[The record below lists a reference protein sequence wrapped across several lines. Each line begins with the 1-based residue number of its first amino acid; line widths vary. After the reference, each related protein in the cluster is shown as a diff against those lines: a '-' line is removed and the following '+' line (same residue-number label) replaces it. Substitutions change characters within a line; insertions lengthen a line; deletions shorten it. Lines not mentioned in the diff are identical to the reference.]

1 MITKEYQLAELAE
14 ARRLQGELAKLH
26 IPSPVMS
33 WKYEIKDASGEVT
46 EKGIGKANS
55 FTRNAL
61 NLLAANIG
69 LCATNIV
76 STSSFA
82 DGTVNV
88 KTTAGNIYRNSQN
101 SGDAEY
107 FCRYGIVYNYDAAV
121 YIGTD
126 ATAESLDS
134 YALPAYACSTT
145 ATSGFNATTRVLTT
159 TLVGTYLN
167 DTGNALSITESGIR
181 MHFDTSNYVLMVRD
195 VFPPISLPDG
205 ATMTWTY
212 TIDVSYP
219 NP

>member
-69 LCATNIV
+69 LCAANIV

-88 KTTAGNIYRNSQN
+88 KTTAGTMQS
-101 SGDAEY
+101 SGGTYTEFY
-107 FCRYGIVYNYDAAV
+107 FGRYGLNNNNNAEV

-159 TLVGTYLN
+159 ILVGTYTN

-181 MHFDTSNYVLMVRD
+181 MRFDPSNYVLMVRD

-212 TIDVSYP
+212 AIDVSYP